1 MTDLFA
7 LEGKHVLITGGSSGL
22 GRFFAEA
29 LAARGARVTVAA
41 RRAEALAKSPL
52 TEGA

>member
-7 LEGKHVLITGGSSGL
+7 IDGKHVLVTGGSSGL
-22 GRFFAEA
+22 GRFFAER
-29 LAARGARVTVAA
+29 LAARALPS
-41 RRAEALAKSPL
+41 EALAKSPL